1 MRGVEQVLF
10 DRPGPR
16 GRRRIAVATV
26 EAVVVLAGLVA
37 LAVHQFG
44 AHGQLAADRWQ
55 PFTDWLNLRFLL
67 LGLRYTALVTAVA
80 AVISMPAGAV
90 IALGRLSG
98 RWYLHYPA
106 VVYTELFRSLPTLLL
121 MYVFLLAF
129 PAIRVDLGIV
139 RITGIDV
146 PTFWNLVIA
155 ICLTGTATIAEVFRA
170 GILALPAGQTEAAR
184 AIGMRYGQSMRLIVL
199 PQVVR
204 AVLPLLLVQLINLL
218 KDSTLGYA
226 VGYTELL
233 YSGKILA
240 EYVHAPIQT
249 YLVVTA
255 LYMIVNWLI
264 TRLAHYVERRQG
276 RLPRFRAGRPVV
288 TRAAAE

>member
-26 EAVVVLAGLVA
+26 VAVLLLAGLVA

-44 AHGQLAADRWQ
+44 AHGQLAGDRWQ
-55 PFTDWLNLRFLL
+55 PFTDWLNIRFLL
-67 LGLRYTALVTAVA
+67 IGLRYTALVTAVS
-80 AVISMPAGAV
+80 AVISLPAGALV
-90 IALGRLSG
+90 ALGRLST

-129 PAIRVDLGIV
+129 PAIHVNLLVV

-170 GILALPAGQTEAAR
+170 GILALSAGQTEAAR
-184 AIGMRYGQSMRLIVL
+184 AIGMRYWQTMRLIVL

-204 AVLPLLLVQLINLL
+204 ALLPLLLVQLINLL

-249 YLVVTA
+249 YLVVTV

>member
-10 DRPGPR
+10 DSPGPR
-16 GRRRIAVATV
+16 ARRRIAVATV
-26 EAVVVLAGLVA
+26 LAVLLLAGLAA
-37 LAVHQFG
+37 LAVRQFG

-55 PFTDWLNLRFLL
+55 PFGDWLNIRFLL
-67 LGLRYTALVTAVA
+67 IGLRYTALVTAVSA
-80 AVISMPAGAV
+80 AISMPAGAV
-90 IALGRLSG
+90 IALGRLSR

-129 PAIRVDLGIV
+129 PAIHVDLGV
-139 RITGIDV
+139 ARITGIDV

-170 GILALPAGQTEAAR
+170 GILALSAGQTEAAL
-184 AIGMRYGQSMRLIVL
+184 ALGMRYWQTMRLIVL

-204 AVLPLLLVQLINLL
+204 AVLPLLLVQLVNLL

-255 LYMIVNWLI
+255 LYMVVNWLI
-264 TRLAHYVERRQG
+264 TRLAHYVERRQ
-276 RLPRFRAGRPVV
+276 RKV
-288 TRAAAE
+288 AAPA